1 METMLPLSPEEIVE
15 VSILMSYQGL
25 LPVNMNSL
33 RQLYVGERNK
43 NASEADFLNA
53 LDLLQIAYEVR
64 FTVIDMYI
72 LSIYIAGPFPYNY
85 YDVTGSLCV
94 HYM

>member
-15 VSILMSYQGL
+15 VSILMSCQGL

-53 LDLLQIAYEVR
+53 LDLLQIAHEVR
-64 FTVIDMYI
+64 ITVID
-72 LSIYIAGPFPYNY
+72 IYIYTLYIYSWTFPI
-85 YDVTGSLCV
+85 
-94 HYM
+94 